1 MIKQEKSADRPI
13 TTGVFLVYLQHKTT
27 GQATS

>member
-1 MIKQEKSADRPI
+1 MIKQEKSTNRSI
-13 TTGVFLVYLQHKTT
+13 TIGIFLVYLQHKTT